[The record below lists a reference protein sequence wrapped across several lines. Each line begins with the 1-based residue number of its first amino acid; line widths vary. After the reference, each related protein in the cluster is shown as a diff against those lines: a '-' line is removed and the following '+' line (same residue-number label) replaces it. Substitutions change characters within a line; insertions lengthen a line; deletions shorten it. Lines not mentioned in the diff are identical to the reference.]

1 MIFQFKWNTHD
12 VYFFDA
18 AINKWS
24 YVQDF
29 VPKDPFLYFSSVL
42 YLPKQL
48 GAFIIGGL
56 DSEDHY
62 SKRCLWFKKYKA
74 FYEKCPML

>member
-12 VYFFDA
+12 VFFFDA